1 MREQAFSTTVSSRVM
16 SPKHPYQS
24 AFEVLSDD
32 AGSVT
37 LGWVA
42 DAVFYTRFTGGL
54 SAPVGMAY
62 AARLRDLLSGV
73 SSLSYFA
80 DSSALSH
87 YELLARSAFARLIL
101 ENRRKFSELVML
113 TWSVGVTHDGAAF
126 ATAVGDPITL
136 LTDAREFEQRLL
148 AVAPLAKQRLDPRM
162 WERSSVSKIA
172 VASSM
177 PAFK

>member
-1 MREQAFSTTVSSRVM
+1 MSSKPPHR
-16 SPKHPYQS
+16 S

-32 AGSVT
+32 EGSVT

-42 DAVFYTRFTGGL
+42 EDVFYTRFTGGL
-54 SAPVGMAY
+54 SATIGMAH
-62 AARLRDLLSGV
+62 AARLRDLLAGV

-113 TWSVGVTHDGAAF
+113 TWSVGVSHAGSAF

-136 LTDAREFEQRLL
+136 LTDARDFEQRLV
-148 AVAPLAKQRLDPRM
+148 AAAPLAKQRLDPRM
-162 WERSSVSKIA
+162 WEKPSASAIS
-172 VASSM
+172 ASSM
-177 PAFK
+177 AVFK

>member
-1 MREQAFSTTVSSRVM
+1 MSSK
-16 SPKHPYQS
+16 PPYRS

-32 AGSVT
+32 EGSVT
-37 LGWVA
+37 HGWVA
-42 DAVFYTRFTGGL
+42 EAVFYTRFTGGL
-54 SAPVGMAY
+54 SATIGMAH
-62 AARLRDLLSGV
+62 AARLRDLLAGASA
-73 SSLSYFA
+73 LSYFV
-80 DSSALSH
+80 DSSTLIH

-113 TWSVGVTHDGAAF
+113 TWSVGVMHAGSAF

-136 LTDAREFEQRLL
+136 LTDPREFEQRLV

-162 WERSSVSKIA
+162 WEKPASLKLPAVTSV
-172 VASSM
+172 

>member
-1 MREQAFSTTVSSRVM
+1 MSSKPPHR
-16 SPKHPYQS
+16 S

-32 AGSVT
+32 HGSVT

-42 DAVFYTRFTGGL
+42 EDVFYTRFSGGL
-54 SAPVGMAY
+54 SAPIGMAH
-62 AARLRDLLSGV
+62 AARLRDLLAGV

-80 DSSALSH
+80 DSSTLSH

-101 ENRRKFSELVML
+101 ENRRKFSALVML
-113 TWSVGVTHDGAAF
+113 TWSAGATHAGDAF
-126 ATAVGDPITL
+126 AAAVGEPITL

-162 WERSSVSKIA
+162 WERAPAANISVTSAMSASK
-172 VASSM
+172 
-177 PAFK
+177 

>member
-1 MREQAFSTTVSSRVM
+1 
-16 SPKHPYQS
+16 
-24 AFEVLSDD
+24 
-32 AGSVT
+32 
-37 LGWVA
+37 
-42 DAVFYTRFTGGL
+42 
-54 SAPVGMAY
+54 
-62 AARLRDLLSGV
+62 
-73 SSLSYFA
+73 
-80 DSSALSH
+80 
-87 YELLARSAFARLIL
+87 
-101 ENRRKFSELVML
+101 ML

-177 PAFK
+177 TAYK